1 MQAEAQAPTRPTC
14 PRCGSPVSWVEK
26 QRKGSRVYYVAVHYL
41 GYSRE
46 GGRVRKQVRKCY
58 LGPEE
63 YDYVTRLHQNLGI
76 VLEGA
81 VVDRRVVH
89 YLDAFVRALS
99 KAELDRPTLVEIVN
113 KLEYLTS
120 RLREYVR
127 KLEELE
133 EEEATGGG

>member
-1 MQAEAQAPTRPTC
+1 MQAETQAPTRPAC

-41 GYSRE
+41 GYTRA

-76 VLEGA
+76 TLEGA
-81 VVDRRVVH
+81 VSDRRVIH
-89 YLDAFVRALS
+89 YLDAFVRALT
-99 KAELDRPTLVEIVN
+99 KVELDRPTLIEIAS
-113 KLEYLTS
+113 KLEYLAG
-120 RLREYVR
+120 RLREYAR
-127 KLEELE
+127 KLE
-133 EEEATGGG
+133 EEEASRGS